1 MNAAKALGRSG
12 SGPVALCFSGSGC
25 LAAYQLGAA
34 RSLQRHGAAL
44 LERVTHIVGTSGGA
58 LVAAVMAKAPDHL
71 ELAIEYSLQCQN
83 MSGVEAALA
92 AQGQDAH
99 RANRPELV
107 VVTASAETPRQRKDF
122 TKWSSNQNLVECLK
136 ATCHIPHDFHPL
148 DLISP
153 FDTSYKD
160 GILYAG
166 ESLVDGGLAAVAPT
180 LTHGG
185 ECGMMHS
192 LVICPFAGPSGL
204 DIAPEGRTSLFRPRI
219 SGQRFFATKENLHRC
234 VVAMSGAS
242 RNVMEDFV
250 AKGEKDCE
258 RFIRAAGFFEAE
270 TP

>member
-1 MNAAKALGRSG
+1 M
-12 SGPVALCFSGSGC
+12 
-25 LAAYQLGAA
+25 
-34 RSLQRHGAAL
+34 
-44 LERVTHIVGTSGGA
+44 
-58 LVAAVMAKAPDHL
+58 
-71 ELAIEYSLQCQN
+71 
-83 MSGVEAALA
+83 
-92 AQGQDAH
+92 
-99 RANRPELV
+99 
-107 VVTASAETPRQRKDF
+107 VTASAETPRQRKDF